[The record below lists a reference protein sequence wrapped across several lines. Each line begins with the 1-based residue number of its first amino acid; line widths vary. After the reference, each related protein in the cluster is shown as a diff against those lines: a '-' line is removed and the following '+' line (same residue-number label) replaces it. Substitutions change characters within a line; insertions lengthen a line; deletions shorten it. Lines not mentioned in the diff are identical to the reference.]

1 VPLIILGTCAVFA
14 GVLNMAP
21 FHFEPMSKWLDPVF
35 EEAVKGGVTLR
46 AGAEHLV
53 WPLAFGGIAAFA
65 VGTGISY
72 WMYIAR
78 AGEPAKAAAEAAPG
92 LYRLLLDKWRIDELY
107 EVTVL
112 AMVDA
117 LADTF
122 AAFDVAV
129 VDGILARLSSLVVVG
144 LGTLFRAFQTGVVH
158 VYSAFMVVGLAAL
171 GWFFVAPHADATV
184 TSSSDGDYTI
194 QAGQGMGYTCRW
206 DANGDGAP
214 DAKTFENQQQVKIH
228 LEAGQTQKVGVEVMN
243 AFGFHGMKE
252 ISVTRPASQQGQEIG
267 QR

>member
-1 VPLIILGTCAVFA
+1 
-14 GVLNMAP
+14 
-21 FHFEPMSKWLDPVF
+21 VF
-35 EEAVKGGVTLR
+35 EGALQGSVVMKEN
-46 AGAEHLV
+46 AEHLV
-53 WPLAFGGIAAFA
+53 WPLAAGGVLAFA
-65 VGTGISY
+65 VGTAVSY

-78 AGEPAKAAAEAAPG
+78 AGEPAKALAEAMPR

-122 AAFDVAV
+122 AAFDIAV
-129 VDGILARLSSLVVVG
+129 VDGILARLSALVVVG

-158 VYSAFMVVGLAAL
+158 VYSAFMVLGLAAL

-184 TSSSDGDYTI
+184 TASGDGDYTV
-194 QAGQGMGYTCRW
+194 QAGPGMGYTYRW
-206 DANGDGAP
+206 DANGDGTP
-214 DAKTFENQQQVKIH
+214 DAKTFENQEQVKIH
-228 LEAGQTQKVGVEVMN
+228 LDPGQTQKVGIEVMN
-243 AFGFHGMKE
+243 AFGLHSMKE
-252 ISVTRPASQQGQEIG
+252 ISVTRPAAQQEIG